1 MYLERIAVS
10 EFASRLSNTDIHS
23 FEGVLYL
30 LQEYEV
36 GIGGC
41 CYVAVDYGIAKER
54 NRESDRRE
62 SSS

>member
-10 EFASRLSNTDIHS
+10 EFANRLSNTDIHS

-41 CYVAVDYGIAKER
+41 YYVTVNYGIAKER
-54 NRESDRRE
+54 NRESNR
-62 SSS
+62 

>member
-10 EFASRLSNTDIHS
+10 EFASRLSSTDIHS

-36 GIGGC
+36 GMGGC
-41 CYVAVDYGIAKER
+41 CYVPVDHGVAKER
-54 NRESDRRE
+54 NWESDG
-62 SSS
+62 